1 MDVLKLLF
9 EIVNRTAIEGDRVTT
24 LETGEMVAILVCGTV
39 ECFAIGLGANLQE
52 SCELEGIEGAI
63 DRSQAKGLVPLP
75 QFNEYLLGREGVRL
89 RVEQPQDAIVTAR
102 ALGFHGNRILRSI
115 QS

>member
-1 MDVLKLLF
+1 MSLLELSF
-9 EIVNRTAIEGDRVTT
+9 EIVNRTTIEGDRVTT

-52 SCELEGIEGAI
+52 SCEFEGIEGSI

-75 QFNEYLLGREGVRL
+75 EFNEYLLGREGVRL
-89 RVEQPQDAIVTAR
+89 RVEQPQNAIVTAR
-102 ALGFHGNRILRSI
+102 ALGFHGNRN
-115 QS
+115 